1 MTDFW
6 TGDNLKH
13 MLGGSWIARPT
24 RDVRVAGVST
34 DSRADANGKA
44 FIALKGEIHDA
55 HDFVQDAA
63 RSGSPLLIV
72 ERDRPALGEWPA
84 NVAILRVQST
94 GNALLKLANGYRRS
108 LDATRVIAV
117 GGSNGK
123 TTTVRLID
131 QILSTAKRG
140 SASAKSF
147 NNAVG
152 VPLTILKAKPS
163 DQYLICEAGTNSA
176 GELAVLS
183 EAIEPDIGVI
193 TSIGREHLEG
203 FGDLTG
209 VLNEE
214 ASLFKSVRPGGLAV
228 LCADAPG
235 LIDAVRSFAGGALG
249 GVITFGFSSG
259 ADLRIEDMT
268 STFEGVR
275 FTLQDRSNWF
285 VPLLGRHNASNAT
298 AAIAVA
304 RRLGLDN
311 DTIRIALE
319 RAKGPEMRMERRE
332 IRGVR
337 FVNDAY
343 NANPESMLAAVDVL
357 DSISRELKPTRR
369 VVVLGDMLE
378 LGDATEDS
386 HREVA
391 EAFAKSSPDLAIV
404 VGPRFSAHISNFR
417 SGTQVI
423 NLPDL
428 TQGRD
433 GEAAGL
439 LKEGDLVL
447 LKGSRGIGLE
457 RVVKAFETVQG

>member
-1 MTDFW
+1 
-6 TGDNLKH
+6 
-13 MLGGSWIARPT
+13 
-24 RDVRVAGVST
+24 
-34 DSRADANGKA
+34 
-44 FIALKGEIHDA
+44 
-55 HDFVQDAA
+55 
-63 RSGSPLLIV
+63 
-72 ERDRPALGEWPA
+72 
-84 NVAILRVQST
+84 
-94 GNALLKLANGYRRS
+94 
-108 LDATRVIAV
+108 
-117 GGSNGK
+117 
-123 TTTVRLID
+123 
-131 QILSTAKRG
+131 
-140 SASAKSF
+140 
-147 NNAVG
+147 
-152 VPLTILKAKPS
+152 
-163 DQYLICEAGTNSA
+163 
-176 GELAVLS
+176 
-183 EAIEPDIGVI
+183 
-193 TSIGREHLEG
+193 
-203 FGDLTG
+203 
-209 VLNEE
+209 
-214 ASLFKSVRPGGLAV
+214 
-228 LCADAPG
+228 

>member
-1 MTDFW
+1 MEFW
-6 TGDNLKH
+6 TGEQLRQT
-13 MLGGSWIARPT
+13 LAGQWISRPEGA
-24 RDVRVAGVST
+24 VKVSGIST
-34 DSRADANGKA
+34 DSRAGANGKA
-44 FIALKGEIHDA
+44 FIALKGDTHDA
-55 HDFVQDAA
+55 HDFVHDAA
-63 RSGSPLLIV
+63 RNGAPLLIV
-72 ERDRPALGEWPA
+72 ERDAPPTGSWPSG
-84 NVAILRVQST
+84 VAVLRVAST
-94 GNALLKLANGYRRS
+94 AGALLKLANAYRRT

-131 QILSTAKRG
+131 QVLASSRRG

-147 NNAVG
+147 NNTVG
-152 VPLTILKAKPS
+152 VPITILKAKPS
-163 DQYLICEAGTNSA
+163 DHYLICEAGTNSA

-183 EAIEPDIGVI
+183 HTIEPDIGVV

-203 FGDLTG
+203 FGDLNG

-214 ASLFKSVRPGGLAV
+214 VSLFQNVRPGGVAV

-235 LIDAVRSFAGGALG
+235 LIDAVRNVAGSALG
-249 GVITFGFSSG
+249 SIVTFGFHSD
-259 ADLRIEDMT
+259 ADLRIDRVT
-268 STFEGVR
+268 PTFEGVE
-275 FTLQDRSNWF
+275 FALQDRSSWF

-311 DTIRIALE
+311 ETIREALKH
-319 RAKGPEMRMERRE
+319 AQGPEMRMERRE

-343 NANPESMLAAVDVL
+343 NANPESMLAAVEVL
-357 DSISRELKPTRR
+357 DSISRELKPARR

-378 LGDATEDS
+378 LGEASDEY

-391 EAFAKSSPDLAIV
+391 RAFADSAPDVAIV
-404 VGPRFSAHISNFR
+404 VGPKFAAHSR
-417 SGTQVI
+417 SFPTSTQVI
-423 NLPDL
+423 NMHDL

-433 GEAAGL
+433 DEAAGL
-439 LKEGDLVL
+439 FRAGDLVL

-457 RVVKAFETVQG
+457 RVVKAFEKCMA